1 MINRWLLI
9 ILSSLFIY
17 SCSSN
22 KITIAISKT
31 STSANYEKYKNAI
44 LHYDSDIEVIDL
56 WSMNYDSAMM
66 VISEV
71 DGLLLSGGPD
81 IHPIYYGRAEDT
93 SLCSID
99 LYRDT
104 LEFELI
110 KQAINREIPIL
121 GICRGLQI
129 LNVAL
134 GGSLI
139 VDIPTEVPNY
149 ETHQIK
155 SKDAYHR
162 IKISDS
168 SIMYNLSGLKE
179 YEVNSN
185 HHQAINKLSDQLK
198 ATAYTSDNIIEAIE
212 YKDKSK
218 PFLLAVQ
225 WHPERMG
232 LDSIMSKIIFNSF
245 IDEIK
250 KNNIVNNN

>member
-1 MINRWLLI
+1 MINRLILI
-9 ILSSLFIY
+9 IVSVLFIY

-22 KITIAISKT
+22 KVTIAISKA
-31 STSANYEKYKNAI
+31 STSANYEKYKEAI
-44 LHYDSDIEVIDL
+44 LHYDKEIEVVDL
-56 WSMNYDSAMM
+56 WSMRYDSA
-66 VISEV
+66 VAILSEA

-81 IHPIYYGRAEDT
+81 VHPGNFGRAGDT
-93 SLCSID
+93 ALCSID

-110 KQAINREIPIL
+110 KYAIKKEIPIL

-139 VDIPTEVPNY
+139 VDIPNEVNKY
-149 ETHQIK
+149 TVHQID
-155 SKDAYHR
+155 SGDAYHTIR
-162 IKISDS
+162 ISENSVIN
-168 SIMYNLSGLKE
+168 NLTGLRE

-185 HHQAINKLSDQLK
+185 HHQAIDKLSDQLV
-198 ATAYTSDNIIEAIE
+198 ATAYTADNIVEAVE
-212 YKDKSK
+212 YKDKNK

-232 LDSIMSKIIFNSF
+232 LDSIMSKSIFTKF
-245 IDEIK
+245 ILEVK
-250 KNNIVNNN
+250 YNRK